1 LRIQR
6 FLGYELSFLPDRR
19 REALD
24 LLARLYHEAPVNHV
38 PTLLATLL
46 DLQFEFDIP
55 PAERV
60 PLERFGANRREI
72 YETLRDNLLFR
83 RSRQGEFSPA
93 FFAFLQELEEELG
106 IPLPERLPGVG
117 EKF

>member
-1 LRIQR
+1 
-6 FLGYELSFLPDRR
+6 LPDRR

-24 LLARLYHEAPVNHV
+24 LFTRLYHENPVNHV

-46 DLQFEFDIP
+46 DLQFEFDVP
-55 PAERV
+55 RTDRV
-60 PLERFGANRREI
+60 PLERFGADQREI

-83 RSRQGEFSPA
+83 RSRKGEFSPA

-106 IPLPERLPGVG
+106 IPMPERLPSAE